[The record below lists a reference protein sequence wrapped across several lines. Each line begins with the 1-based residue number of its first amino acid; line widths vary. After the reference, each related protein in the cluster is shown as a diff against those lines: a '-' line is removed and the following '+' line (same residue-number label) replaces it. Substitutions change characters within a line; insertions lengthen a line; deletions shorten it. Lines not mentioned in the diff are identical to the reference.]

1 MNGLDRHTAEQMVAD
16 DTPPPLVLPACLRP
30 VIDLFVAVAGQWRMA
45 AAGMAGAMPVALDLT
60 AVRHAAE
67 ALAIDWT
74 EELLR
79 DLQVMER
86 AALVCMKKAR
96 P

>member
-1 MNGLDRHTAEQMVAD
+1 MNGLDRQTAEQVGAA

-45 AAGMAGAMPVALDLT
+45 AVGMAGALPVALDLT

-74 EELLR
+74 AELLR
-79 DLQVMER
+79 DLQTLER
-86 AALVCMKKAR
+86 AALECMKEAR
-96 P
+96 S